1 MVDALP
7 NIHVKDDIW
16 KDKHLPIVDHMDLV
30 IVNKVAKVRTNKI
43 IIILVYMAVLGAVIS
58 IDVRVFDS
66 PHLENQVI

>member
-1 MVDALP
+1 
-7 NIHVKDDIW
+7 
-16 KDKHLPIVDHMDLV
+16 MDLV